1 MSLRGVV
8 HGRTIELEEDPR
20 LSDGT
25 TVEVE
30 LQTPRPQRT
39 PTPSLSQRLKQAAQQ
54 LREDYLNEPE
64 LTAFSALDGEAWH
77 E

>member
-8 HGRTIELEEDPR
+8 HGRTIELEEDPG

-30 LQTPRPQRT
+30 LQTAPPERT
-39 PTPSLSQRLKQAAQQ
+39 STPSLSQRLKQAAEQ
-54 LREDYLNEPE
+54 LRNDYLHEPE
-64 LTAFSALDGEAWH
+64 LTAFCALDGEAWH

>member
-1 MSLRGVV
+1 MSLRGVI

-20 LSDGT
+20 LPDGT

-30 LQTPRPQRT
+30 LRT
-39 PTPSLSQRLKQAAQQ
+39 PTSPSLPPHTLSQRLQTAAQTLQ
-54 LREDYLNEPE
+54 DDYLHDPE
-64 LTAFSALDGEAWH
+64 LTAFSALDGEAWD